1 MNATRTQRG
10 LAKYGKS
17 IVTII
22 CDTSSNVTHYVMTTP
37 GTGFHA
43 ACEGGNSFTV
53 FIWRQFL
60 PVLMLTLSCWAPSA
74 NRARKLW
81 RLSCVGLRSLCPPL
95 PLPSDTTL
103 TAIDLPTP
111 DPRALDDEARPFA
124 ESIALH
130 YAIKREIGRGGNGVV
145 YLARDRRLDRLVA
158 IKTLPPHLAKDASV
172 RERFLREA
180 RTAGAMSHP
189 NVVAIHSANETE
201 AYVYFVMALV
211 DGASLAAHIRAHD
224 RLPARVVACYLRDV
238 ASALVHAHSRG
249 IVHRDIKAE
258 NVLIERESGRALVTD
273 FGIARIAEAT
283 PLTATG
289 QLLGTVYYV
298 SPEQVSGAE
307 VDARSDLYSLGVV
320 GFLALTGRFPFE
332 SELAS
337 AVLVSHVTKTAPLVM
352 TYQPDVPPALAAVID
367 RCLQKDPS
375 ARFGSALEMVAAL
388 ETVIAGLDNPSMASD
403 VVLAPRER
411 ELRVSD
417 TEAHAVWKRA
427 SELQAL
433 TGVQPRPVLVQG
445 TRDAQRGRFGGMTV
459 RDVREVAAEAG
470 IDAPYVEHALVEI
483 GVGTAP
489 QTTDTPARTPSTLPL
504 ADARVALAP
513 TPPSSWFRL
522 AHAFDVDGEVATGDV
537 DRLINVLRDETGAM
551 GRVEAKSRE
560 LAWWTGRFG
569 RRLDVSMVPMHGR
582 SHFRLTRDVRRSTLL
597 AVVGSVATVGFGSGV
612 LAISAVL
619 ELTHGRADGSA
630 ATIGLGVASVTA
642 FCTAR
647 AAMRWLRARTE
658 ARLRSLADALA
669 AKVRERHAR

>member
-1 MNATRTQRG
+1 M
-10 LAKYGKS
+10 
-17 IVTII
+17 
-22 CDTSSNVTHYVMTTP
+22 
-37 GTGFHA
+37 
-43 ACEGGNSFTV
+43 
-53 FIWRQFL
+53 
-60 PVLMLTLSCWAPSA
+60 
-74 NRARKLW
+74 
-81 RLSCVGLRSLCPPL
+81 
-95 PLPSDTTL
+95 

-189 NVVAIHSANETE
+189 NIVAIHSANESDS
-201 AYVYFVMALV
+201 YVYFVMALV

-258 NVLIERESGRALVTD
+258 NVLIERESGRALVSD

-289 QLLGTVYYV
+289 QMLGTVYYV
-298 SPEQVSGAE
+298 SPEQVSGAD

-332 SELAS
+332 SDLAS

-352 TYQPDVPPALAAVID
+352 SYQPDVPPALAAVID
-367 RCLQKDPS
+367 RCLMKDPS
-375 ARFGSALEMVAAL
+375 ARFGSALDMVAAL
-388 ETVIAGLDNPSMASD
+388 ETVIAGLDNPAMVSTALPP
-403 VVLAPRER
+403 VPER
-411 ELRVSD
+411 EMRVSD

-433 TGVQPRPVLVQG
+433 TGIQPRPVLIPG
-445 TRDAQRGRFGGMTV
+445 ARDAQRGRFGGMTV
-459 RDVREVAAEAG
+459 RDVREAAVEAG

-483 GVGTAP
+483 GVGAAP
-489 QTTDTPARTPSTLPL
+489 DAPLVSSRASTPIPSGVVARSETSSWRRVARTFEVE
-504 ADARVALAP
+504 A
-513 TPPSSWFRL
+513 
-522 AHAFDVDGEVATGDV
+522 EVASGDLE
-537 DRLINVLRDETGAM
+537 RLINVLRDETGTM
-551 GRVEAKSRE
+551 GRVEARSRE

-569 RRLDVSMVPMHGR
+569 RRLDVSMVPTHGR
-582 SHFRLTRDVRRSTLL
+582 SHFRLTKDLTSSTLL
-597 AVVGSVATVGFGSGV
+597 AAVGTLTTVGFGSGA
-612 LAISAVL
+612 LAIATVL
-619 ELTHGRADGSA
+619 EFTYGHADGSA
-630 ATIGLGVASVTA
+630 ATLGLAVGALTTFYSTRML
-642 FCTAR
+642 TR
-647 AAMRWLRARTE
+647 WMRRRTE
-658 ARLRSLADALA
+658 RRLHALAEALA
-669 AKVRERHAR
+669 AKVRERLIR